1 MRKIHKGDLLV
12 PLTKSA
18 KENWGLG
25 VVSEAMKLDFP
36 VAHNVY
42 WFRHKRDIV
51 IEESTI
57 TERFDVTHCNEGVL
71 EI

>member
-12 PLTKSA
+12 PLTKSSM
-18 KENWGLG
+18 ENWGLG

-36 VAHNVY
+36 VAHSVY

-51 IEESTI
+51 IEESAI
-57 TERFDVTHCNEGVL
+57 TEHFDVTHCNEVVL